1 MDWVMHMLQTSKNV
15 EMDQKLCRQVVNVK
29 NFMEPFIF
37 PQKLIRL
44 IHIKVHQ
51 VFGKIRAA
59 TMSSN
64 ILDAYLHQQPDN
76 SNTGATT
83 NPDLILHRCISS
95 YNSINYSCWPG
106 SDNFTSNT
114 TTQVKDER
122 QWVMQ
127 LSKS

>member
-1 MDWVMHMLQTSKNV
+1 MCIYDSVMHMLQTSKNV

-51 VFGKIRAA
+51 VFDKIRAA

-64 ILDAYLHQQPDN
+64 ILDAYLHQQPEN

-95 YNSINYSCWPG
+95 YNSINYSCLTWI
-106 SDNFTSNT
+106 
-114 TTQVKDER
+114 R
-122 QWVMQ
+122 QFHVQ
-127 LSKS
+127 YNHLSKR